1 MAVVEVR
8 LVVGLVA
15 DLLVAVRLVG
25 TVRVVVAEVCLVG
38 TVRLVGTIVDYVCDC
53 VVILVGPLTSRLQMT
68 VPDVGRELSDKQA
81 IVLQHL

>member
-1 MAVVEVR
+1 MAAAEVR

-38 TVRLVGTIVDYVCDC
+38 TVRLVGTIV
-53 VVILVGPLTSRLQMT
+53 
-68 VPDVGRELSDKQA
+68 E
-81 IVLQHL
+81 HL